1 MKSTIWRSNT
11 TRVAQDYTWSCT
23 PHDPNAK
30 FCLSQFKQ
38 PLPSG
43 MLESS
48 AGWGSAEEK
57 KKWMLKYFCLP
68 GVQEWH
74 SRRQDTTAQQRCFFG
89 KNIGKTIAKTMDET
103 NSLLWES
110 KPILWSA
117 GVQLHILLAVCGST
131 HSSPVLP
138 LQVQLHP
145 VSNHAPAPE
154 SAWCCTER
162 GEIWWCL
169 DKCPVLGVSEVSS
182 KFTLFPLDGVN
193 CYSCWGDRFTLVFG
207 SKHTA
212 PELFFTANQGAS
224 SLQFCSQFSCP
235 AQTDAHKYIH
245 ITLTHCA
252 SLPHSYACSAIAC
265 PRSCFAMRKSS
276 FLLFIFFSSRRY
288 CSTA

>member
-74 SRRQDTTAQQRCFFG
+74 SRRQDTTTQQRGFFG
-89 KNIGKTIAKTMDET
+89 KTIGKTIAKTMDET

-110 KPILWSA
+110 KPILWSPAAHLVGSLWFYTQLSCATSA
-117 GVQLHILLAVCGST
+117 GPA
-131 HSSPVLP
+131 
-138 LQVQLHP
+138 
-145 VSNHAPAPE
+145 AP
-154 SAWCCTER
+154 
-162 GEIWWCL
+162 
-169 DKCPVLGVSEVSS
+169 
-182 KFTLFPLDGVN
+182 
-193 CYSCWGDRFTLVFG
+193 
-207 SKHTA
+207 
-212 PELFFTANQGAS
+212 
-224 SLQFCSQFSCP
+224 SLKP
-235 AQTDAHKYIH
+235 
-245 ITLTHCA
+245 
-252 SLPHSYACSAIAC
+252 C
-265 PRSCFAMRKSS
+265 PRSWVSLVLHRKRGNLMV
-276 FLLFIFFSSRRY
+276 FG
-288 CSTA
+288 